1 MMPADRRAVWIS
13 SFVATLIQFGS
24 AGAALSQENA
34 ESVDEYVRTQMAE
47 RRIPGMALAV
57 IRKGRIEKIG
67 VYGKASIEFD
77 LPVTTST
84 SFAVASISKSVTAVA
99 ILTLVEAGKLRLD
112 DRVSSHLRDLPQAW
126 QSVTVRQLLNHTSG
140 LPDVNVNDY
149 TTATIANTPAEA
161 LRLLRDRPIDF
172 VPGANYRYNQT
183 NYMLLGML
191 IERLSGLPYS
201 QFVTD
206 RLFKRLNLQNAV
218 FGDARA
224 VVMRRATTYTQ
235 YRYDNA
241 RPEQTSGA
249 EVLNAEMATMMYPA
263 GGLNISIDDFA
274 RWLAALLNGAIVSKE
289 SLDTIWAP
297 TKLNDGTIY
306 QRPATPSLWRGY
318 GLGWVSRLDGR
329 HPFVGGTG
337 GIRAAFFV
345 YPNDDLAVIVL
356 TNWQGAQPESLVD
369 GIARKF
375 L

>member
-1 MMPADRRAVWIS
+1 MMPANRRAVWVS
-13 SFVATLIQFGS
+13 SFVMALALFGS
-24 AGAALSQENA
+24 AGASLSHANA
-34 ESVDEYVRTQMAE
+34 ESIDEYVRAQMSE

-57 IRKGRIEKIG
+57 IRQGRIEKIG
-67 VYGKASIEFD
+67 AYGKASIEFD
-77 LPVTTST
+77 VPVATST
-84 SFAVASISKSVTAVA
+84 PFAVASISKSVTAVA
-99 ILTLVEAGKLRLD
+99 ILTLVEAGRLRLD
-112 DRVSSHLRDLPQAW
+112 DAVSSHLPDLPQAW
-126 QSVTVRQLLNHTSG
+126 QSVTVRQLLTHISG
-140 LPDVNVNDY
+140 LPDVSVNDY

-161 LRLLRDRPIDF
+161 LRLLRDRPVDF

-191 IERLSGLPYS
+191 IEKLTGLPYS
-201 QFVTD
+201 QFVTN
-206 RLFKRLNLQNAV
+206 RLFKPLNLQNAV

-224 VVMRRATTYTQ
+224 VVMRRATTYTP
-235 YRYDNA
+235 YRYDGA
-241 RPEQTSGA
+241 RPEQASGTEA
-249 EVLNAEMATMMYPA
+249 LNAEMATMMYPA

-274 RWLAALLNGAIVSKE
+274 RWLAALLDGAIISKQ

-306 QRPATPSLWRGY
+306 QRPANPSLWRSY
-318 GLGWVSRLDGR
+318 GLGWVSRLDGP